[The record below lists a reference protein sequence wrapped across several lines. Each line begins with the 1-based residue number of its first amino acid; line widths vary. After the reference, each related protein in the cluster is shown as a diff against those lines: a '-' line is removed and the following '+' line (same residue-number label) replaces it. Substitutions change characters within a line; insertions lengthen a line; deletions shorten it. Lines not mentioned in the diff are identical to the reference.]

1 MMAEK
6 KVLLITG
13 CSSGIGLD
21 AAHGM
26 AARGWR
32 VFATARAESDVER
45 LRADGFEALQL
56 DVTDRD
62 SREAALNAL
71 LEATGGRID
80 ALFNN
85 AAFALPGAVEDLPE
99 DGLRQVYE
107 TNVFGLHALT
117 RLVLPHMREKG
128 GTIVNNSSILGFIP
142 LKWRGAYVSSKF
154 ALEGLTGVLRLEM
167 ADTPVRIVL
176 IQPGPITSQIRQN
189 SIPPFERWIDWET
202 SPRAEQYRKT
212 LLNRLYKDTGPDR
225 FELPA
230 DAVTKV
236 LARIL
241 ESRNPKPRYRITT
254 PTHIMAV
261 LIRLLPARWLDAV
274 LRRA

>member
-56 DVTDRD
+56 DVTDQD

-99 DGLRQVYE
+99 DGLRHVYE
-107 TNVFGLHALT
+107 TNVFGLH
-117 RLVLPHMREKG
+117 G
-128 GTIVNNSSILGFIP
+128 C
-142 LKWRGAYVSSKF
+142 
-154 ALEGLTGVLRLEM
+154 
-167 ADTPVRIVL
+167 
-176 IQPGPITSQIRQN
+176 
-189 SIPPFERWIDWET
+189 
-202 SPRAEQYRKT
+202 
-212 LLNRLYKDTGPDR
+212 
-225 FELPA
+225 
-230 DAVTKV
+230 
-236 LARIL
+236 
-241 ESRNPKPRYRITT
+241 
-254 PTHIMAV
+254 
-261 LIRLLPARWLDAV
+261 
-274 LRRA
+274 